1 MKTTQWV
8 PASRR
13 DIKAGAKVRVK
24 FNREK
29 DDPTVYGTVTVHPVQ
44 RRGGDLHFRLDV
56 GTEVPLLVRHGD
68 YTHTVISVAVVP
80 AERIRSLTTARK
92 RSWSTPDPVR
102 DVDLH
107 GGPFGGGKWTCQAM
121 HPANTL
127 RFTVN
132 GVTGQ
137 YRDSVWVA

>member
-8 PASRR
+8 PMRR
-13 DIKAGAKVRVK
+13 SDIKAGAKVRVK
-24 FNREK
+24 FDREK
-29 DDPTVYGTVTVHPVQ
+29 GVPTVYGTVRDAGVM
-44 RRGGDLHFRLDV
+44 RRGDLHFALDI
-56 GTEVPLLVRHGD
+56 GTDTPLFVRHGD
-68 YTHTVISVAVVP
+68 YTGTVISVQVVP

-107 GGPFGGGKWTCQAM
+107 GGPFGGSKWTCLAM

-137 YRDSVWVA
+137 YRDSVWTA